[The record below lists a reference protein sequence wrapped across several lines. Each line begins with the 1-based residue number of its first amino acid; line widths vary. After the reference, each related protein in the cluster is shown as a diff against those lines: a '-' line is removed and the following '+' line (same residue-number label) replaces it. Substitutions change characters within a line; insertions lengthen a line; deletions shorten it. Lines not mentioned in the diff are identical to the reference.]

1 MIYDLEFKKSAMK
14 EWKKLDGVIQKQFK
28 SKLEEWLVHPKVE
41 SDRLRCG
48 VGYKIKLR
56 NSGYRLIY
64 TIDDSRIVVE
74 VVAIGKR
81 DSIYDRISKT

>member
-1 MIYDLEFKKSAMK
+1 MTYDLEFKKSAME

-28 SKLEEWLVHPKVE
+28 SKLEERLIHPKVE
-41 SDRLRCG
+41 ADRLRG
-48 VGYKIKLR
+48 GIGYKIKLR

-64 TIDDSRIVVE
+64 TVDDGRVVVE

-81 DSIYDRISKT
+81 DSIHDRKSKV